1 LEVNRVFLGTSDHSI
16 DAKGRI
22 VLPAKFREELGDTFY
37 IAKGFDS
44 PCVQVMSREQF
55 ERIIANIKELPADKA
70 RALQYAFT
78 ATAAEVS
85 PNASGRIMIPQSLRK
100 AAELEDE
107 AVVLGMDTRIEIWNK
122 SKYDEFS
129 GSNKDVLGEAVALL
143 RF

>member
-1 LEVNRVFLGTSDHSI
+1 
-16 DAKGRI
+16 
-22 VLPAKFREELGDTFY
+22 
-37 IAKGFDS
+37 
-44 PCVQVMSREQF
+44 
-55 ERIIANIKELPADKA
+55 
-70 RALQYAFT
+70 
-78 ATAAEVS
+78 
-85 PNASGRIMIPQSLRK
+85 MIPQSLRK

>member
-1 LEVNRVFLGTSDHSI
+1 
-16 DAKGRI
+16 
-22 VLPAKFREELGDTFY
+22 
-37 IAKGFDS
+37 
-44 PCVQVMSREQF
+44 MSTEQF